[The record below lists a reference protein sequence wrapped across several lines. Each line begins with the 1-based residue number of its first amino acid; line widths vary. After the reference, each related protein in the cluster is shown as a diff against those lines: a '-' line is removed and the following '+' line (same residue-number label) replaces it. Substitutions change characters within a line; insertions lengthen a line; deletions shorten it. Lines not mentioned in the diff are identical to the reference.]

1 MGKNRVF
8 FPQQALDSWL
18 EQGRIALVD
27 DEMTLKPDGQRYRLT
42 SAIRIMEEVAEGTD
56 PHGLV
61 GKVKTIEQIA
71 ELGGDHQADSLVLGD
86 NAYQVI
92 EGFLGDAN
100 EEQER
105 AAVASSVERGIG
117 NSLASA
123 ARAATGEKTSSD
135 DANPLMRFLLG
146 KPS

>member
-42 SAIRIMEEVAEGTD
+42 SAIRILAEVAEGTD
-56 PHGLV
+56 PHDIV

-71 ELGGDHQADSLVLGD
+71 SMGGDHQADSLVLGD
-86 NAYQVI
+86 NAYQVV
-92 EGFLGDAN
+92 EGFLGDAH
-100 EEQER
+100 EENGR
-105 AAVASSVERGIG
+105 SIAPAIG
-117 NSLASA
+117 TSLAGA
-123 ARAATGEKTSSD
+123 ARAATGEKASSD

>member
-27 DEMTLKPDGQRYRLT
+27 DEMTLKPDGQRYRLS
-42 SAIRIMEEVAEGTD
+42 SAIRILAEVAEGND
-56 PHGLV
+56 PHDLV
-61 GKVKTIEQIA
+61 GKVKTIEQISGM
-71 ELGGDHQADSLVLGD
+71 GGDHQADSLVLGD

-92 EGFLGDAN
+92 EGFLGDTHDDA
-100 EEQER
+100 EQD
-105 AAVASSVERGIG
+105 AAIG

-123 ARAATGEKTSSD
+123 ARAATGEKASSD
-135 DANPLMRFLLG
+135 DANPLMRFLLS

>member
-27 DEMTLKPDGQRYRLT
+27 DEMTLKPDGQRYRLL
-42 SAIRIMEEVAEGTD
+42 SAIRILAEVADGND
-56 PHGLV
+56 PHDLV
-61 GKVKTIEQIA
+61 GKVKTIEQISGM
-71 ELGGDHQADSLVLGD
+71 GGDHQADSLVLGD

-92 EGFLGDAN
+92 EGFLGDTN
-100 EEQER
+100 DDDDQD
-105 AAVASSVERGIG
+105 AAIG

-123 ARAATGEKTSSD
+123 ARAATGEKASSD
-135 DANPLMRFLLG
+135 DANPLMRFLLS

>member
-1 MGKNRVF
+1 MTKNRVF

-27 DEMTLKPDGQRYRLT
+27 DEMTLKPDGQRYRLS
-42 SAIRIMEEVAEGTD
+42 SAIRVLAEVAEGND
-56 PHGLV
+56 PHDLV
-61 GKVKTIEQIA
+61 GKVKTMEQIA
-71 ELGGDHQADSLVLGD
+71 SMGGDHQSDSLVLGD

-92 EGFLGDAN
+92 EGFLGDTGDDAQAD
-100 EEQER
+100 ES
-105 AAVASSVERGIG
+105 AAIG

-123 ARAATGEKTSSD
+123 ARAATGEKTSTD

-146 KPS
+146 KPL

>member
-27 DEMTLKPDGQRYRLT
+27 DEMTLKPDGQRYRLS
-42 SAIRIMEEVAEGTD
+42 SAIRIMAEVADGTD
-56 PHGLV
+56 PHDLV
-61 GKVKTIEQIA
+61 GKVKTLEQIVSM
-71 ELGGDHQADSLVLGD
+71 GGDQASDSLVFGD

-92 EGFLGDAN
+92 EGFLGDVHEYEDAN
-100 EEQER
+100 Q
-105 AAVASSVERGIG
+105 AAPPASGS
-117 NSLASA
+117 SLASA
-123 ARAATGEKTSSD
+123 ARAAAGEKSSSD

>member
-42 SAIRIMEEVAEGTD
+42 SAIRVMAEVAEGTD

-61 GKVKTIEQIA
+61 GKVKTLEQIA
-71 ELGGDHQADSLVLGD
+71 ELGGDQQSDSLVLGD

-100 EEQER
+100 EDNDQ
-105 AAVASSVERGIG
+105 AAATGIG
-117 NSLASA
+117 TSLASA
-123 ARAATGEKTSSD
+123 ARAAIGEKTSSD

>member
-27 DEMTLKPDGQRYRLT
+27 DEMTLKPDGQRYRLLA
-42 SAIRIMEEVAEGTD
+42 AIRILAEVAEGND
-56 PHGLV
+56 PHDLV
-61 GKVKTIEQIA
+61 GKVKTIEQISGM
-71 ELGGDHQADSLVLGD
+71 GGDHQADSLVLGD

-92 EGFLGDAN
+92 EGFLGDTN
-100 EEQER
+100 EDAEQD
-105 AAVASSVERGIG
+105 AAIG
-117 NSLASA
+117 SSLASA
-123 ARAATGEKTSSD
+123 ARAATGEKASSD
-135 DANPLMRFLLG
+135 DANPLMRFLLS

>member
-1 MGKNRVF
+1 MGNNRVF

-27 DEMTLKPDGQRYRLT
+27 DEMTLKPDGQRYRLS
-42 SAIRIMEEVAEGTD
+42 SAIRIMAEVADGTD
-56 PHGLV
+56 PHGLL

-92 EGFLGDAN
+92 EGFLGDTGDAV
-100 EEQER
+100 ES
-105 AAVASSVERGIG
+105 AAESAVETGIG

-123 ARAATGEKTSSD
+123 ARAATGEKASSD

>member
-27 DEMTLKPDGQRYRLT
+27 DEMTLKPDGQRYRLM
-42 SAIRIMEEVAEGTD
+42 SAIRVMAEVADGTD
-56 PHGLV
+56 PHGLL

-92 EGFLGDAN
+92 EGFLGDTN
-100 EEQER
+100 D
-105 AAVASSVERGIG
+105 AVDSVAESAVEAGIG

-123 ARAATGEKTSSD
+123 ARAATGEKASSD

>member
-18 EQGRIALVD
+18 EQGRIMLVD

-42 SAIRIMEEVAEGTD
+42 SAIRVMAEVAEGTD

-100 EEQER
+100 DD
-105 AAVASSVERGIG
+105 SSHAGATGIG
-117 NSLASA
+117 TSLASA